1 MKKAREYRKESRE
14 LLGHKLFGAKWM
26 WPLLLLMIASAA
38 ISLASSITFG
48 LAVFVIAGPIGYGLI
63 SVFLRVARKQDEH
76 AEIRNLWDGFKG
88 KFGQSLV
95 IELLNVIYVFLWS
108 LLLIVPGIIKS
119 YAYSASMYLLHEQ
132 GLEGNE
138 AITASRKLMKGR
150 KWKLFCLDLSF
161 IGWYIVGLLCL
172 GVGVLWVDTYHTMAK
187 TLFFED
193 ALKEGPKVKECK
205 CEHCEENKEEKVEVV
220 DAK

>member
-1 MKKAREYRKESRE
+1 MRRAREYRKESRE

-26 WPLLLLMIASAA
+26 WPLLLLMISSAA
-38 ISLASSITFG
+38 ISLASSVTFG

-76 AEIRNLWDGFKG
+76 AEIRNLWDGFRG

-119 YAYSASMYLLHEQ
+119 YAYSASMYLLHEH

-138 AITASRKLMKGR
+138 AITESRKLMKGR

-193 ALKEGPKVKECK
+193 ALKEGPKEKCHCK
-205 CEHCEENKEEKVEVV
+205 HCEEKVEVV

>member
-38 ISLASSITFG
+38 ISLASSVTFG

-161 IGWYIVGLLCL
+161 IG
-172 GVGVLWVDTYHTMAK
+172 
-187 TLFFED
+187 
-193 ALKEGPKVKECK
+193 
-205 CEHCEENKEEKVEVV
+205 
-220 DAK
+220 

>member
-1 MKKAREYRKESRE
+1 MKRAREYRAESRE

-26 WPLLLLMIASAA
+26 WPLLLIMIASAA
-38 ISLASSITFG
+38 ISMASSITWG
-48 LAVFVIAGPIGYGLI
+48 VAAFVIAGPMGYGLI
-63 SVFLRVARKQDEH
+63 SVFLRVARKEDEH

-88 KFGQSLV
+88 NFGTSLV
-95 IELLNVIYVFLWS
+95 VELLQVIYTFLWS
-108 LLLIVPGIIKS
+108 LLLIIPGIIKS
-119 YAYSASMYLLHEQ
+119 YAYAASMYLLHEK

-138 AITASRKLMKGR
+138 AINESRKLMKGR

-161 IGWYIVGLLCL
+161 IGWYIVGFLCL
-172 GVGVLWVDTYHTMAK
+172 GVGTLWVSTYHTMAK

-193 ALKEGPKVKECK
+193 LLKEGVKGKECH
-205 CEHCEENKEEKVEVV
+205 CEHCKREEETVEVV

>member
-1 MKKAREYRKESRE
+1 MRKAREYRAESRE

-38 ISLASSITFG
+38 ISVVSGLTWG
-48 LAVFVIAGPIGYGLI
+48 LAAFVVAGPMGYGLI
-63 SVFLRVARKQDEH
+63 SVFLRVARKEDEH

-95 IELLNVIYVFLWS
+95 VELLQCIYVFLWT
-108 LLLIVPGIIKS
+108 LLLIIPGIIKS
-119 YAYSASMYLLHEQ
+119 YAYSASMYLLHEH

-138 AITASRKLMKGR
+138 AITESRKLMKGR

-161 IGWYIVGLLCL
+161 IGWYIVGVLCL
-172 GVGVLWVDTYHTMAK
+172 GVGCLWVSTYHTMAR

-193 ALKEGPKVKECK
+193 ALKEGPKEECHCK
-205 CEHCEENKEEKVEVV
+205 HCESKAEVV

>member
-1 MKKAREYRKESRE
+1 MKRAREYRKESRE
-14 LLGHKLFGAKWM
+14 FLGHELFCAKWM
-26 WPLLLLMIASAA
+26 WPLLILLIASAA

-48 LAVFVIAGPIGYGLI
+48 IGALVVGGPLEYGLI

-88 KFGQSLV
+88 KIGQTFV
-95 IELLNVIYVFLWS
+95 VVLLEAIYVFLWS
-108 LLLIVPGIIKS
+108 LLLFIPGIIKS
-119 YAYSASMYLLHEQ
+119 YSYSATMYLVHEKD
-132 GLEGNE
+132 LSGNE

-172 GVGVLWVDTYHTMAK
+172 GVGVLWVDTYHQMAK

-193 ALKEGPKVKECK
+193 ALNEGEIVKEKKCK
-205 CEHCEENKEEKVEVV
+205 KCEEKVEVV

>member
-1 MKKAREYRKESRE
+1 MKRAREYRKESRE
-14 LLGHKLFGAKWM
+14 FLGHELFCAKWM
-26 WPLLLLMIASAA
+26 WPLLILLIASAA

-48 LAVFVIAGPIGYGLI
+48 IGALVVGGPLEYGLI

-88 KFGQSLV
+88 KIGQTFV
-95 IELLNVIYVFLWS
+95 VVLLEAIYVFLWS
-108 LLLIVPGIIKS
+108 LLLFIPGIIKS
-119 YAYSASMYLLHEQ
+119 YSYSATMYLVHEKD
-132 GLEGNE
+132 LSGNE

-172 GVGVLWVDTYHTMAK
+172 GVGVLWVQTYHTMAK

-193 ALKEGPKVKECK
+193 AMKEG
-205 CEHCEENKEEKVEVV
+205 EHCECCYCHHEEEKVEVV

>member
-1 MKKAREYRKESRE
+1 MKKAREYRSESRE
-14 LLGHKLFGAKWM
+14 LLGHKLFGSKWM

-38 ISLASSITFG
+38 ISVASAATWGI
-48 LAVFVIAGPIGYGLI
+48 AAFVVAGPMGYGLI
-63 SVFLRVARKQDEH
+63 SVFLRVVRKQDEH

-95 IELLNVIYVFLWS
+95 VELLQCIYVFLWS
-108 LLLIVPGIIKS
+108 LLLIIPGIIKS
-119 YAYSASMYLLHEQ
+119 YSYAASMYYLHEQ

-161 IGWYIVGLLCL
+161 IGWYIVGFLCL
-172 GVGVLWVDTYHTMAK
+172 GVGVLWVETYHTMAK

-193 ALKEGPKVKECK
+193 ALKEGPKEKQCH
-205 CEHCEENKEEKVEVV
+205 CEHCETKEEVV